1 MVLDLVISSTEFSA
15 YRLQNFE
22 IYFNIATVGSMYIL
36 LNAQFECY
44 RNIARIHVYGHCPH
58 IASYGA
64 FNMRLNVA
72 GHHSHRNA
80 DTCYCKALKKKL
92 AMTRHSFDSSMK
104 FVSNLTNL
112 LEVFVQILLANHHV
126 FTDKLLAASHDD
138 DWKLLIGILF
148 SCYWCSIE
156 LRRLTELRMEIAS
169 ILGISM
175 HGWIAHRCFDYERRG
190 TIRELSVLVS
200 PFQYRGISSTDCQ
213 QSQHCL
219 HGRPS
224 LFRWATNSI
233 GFEPMNFWSS
243 SINVLDSEGVDDK

>member
-1 MVLDLVISSTEFSA
+1 
-15 YRLQNFE
+15 
-22 IYFNIATVGSMYIL
+22 
-36 LNAQFECY
+36 
-44 RNIARIHVYGHCPH
+44 
-58 IASYGA
+58 
-64 FNMRLNVA
+64 
-72 GHHSHRNA
+72 
-80 DTCYCKALKKKL
+80 
-92 AMTRHSFDSSMK
+92 MTRHSFDSSMK

-138 DWKLLIGILF
+138 DWKLLIGLLF

-190 TIRELSVLVS
+190 TIRELSALVS
-200 PFQYRGISSTDCQ
+200 AFLYRGISSTDCQ